1 MKAIHKKYTAGV
13 EQLARKDNRISELT
27 LQLTNK
33 FAQLTEAKKE
43 IKSLEAKKKKL
54 EDKVIKVITQSSA
67 AAVANAN
74 AKAAANAKQA
84 KPKLEAKQMMK
95 ERDRE
100 HENDVRNQRI
110 QRIQS
115 LQLRSHGDGRYGLK
129 KLYKKS
135 SKRSRK
141 HSSRG
146 DRSPAPSS
154 ASSAAS
160 SASFFVL
167 SCWESPSARKQK
179 KCKKKKMKSSRK
191 EKRSRRDSQFSLS
204 RHHRRNNSDALKS
217 PSLPFK
223 TPESDHEKDI
233 RMIFPLRKLIMGRMQ
248 LSQNLDQPILV
259 VEAKKAKSPNP
270 FPNSPSTSS

>member
-1 MKAIHKKYTAGV
+1 M
-13 EQLARKDNRISELT
+13 
-27 LQLTNK
+27 
-33 FAQLTEAKKE
+33 
-43 IKSLEAKKKKL
+43 
-54 EDKVIKVITQSSA
+54 
-67 AAVANAN
+67 
-74 AKAAANAKQA
+74 
-84 KPKLEAKQMMK
+84 
-95 ERDRE
+95 
-100 HENDVRNQRI
+100 RNPCGFMPQ
-110 QRIQS
+110 
-115 LQLRSHGDGRYGLK
+115 DDRYGLK

-141 HSSRG
+141 HSSR

-191 EKRSRRDSQFSLS
+191 EKHSRRDSQFSLS
-204 RHHRRNNSDALKS
+204 LS
-217 PSLPFK
+217 SLRSILM
-223 TPESDHEKDI
+223 ESDMLGSLGVTIVETTLMLSSHLVFHSTLQNPIMRRI
-233 RMIFPLRKLIMGRMQ
+233 RMIFPLGKLIMGRMQ

-270 FPNSPSTSS
+270 FPISPSTSI